1 MKRPKFAHKA
11 PDPDAAEPFDSAE
24 EARPTLSLSKGPQA
38 ETVRIVTGPRNKFFR
53 FWAEAI

>member
-24 EARPTLSLSKGPQA
+24 EARRHSFAPDWNN
-38 ETVRIVTGPRNKFFR
+38 TGTSIPIARD
-53 FWAEAI
+53 

>member
-24 EARPTLSLSKGPQA
+24 EATHPSIAAPDGA
-38 ETVRIVTGPRNKFFR
+38 
-53 FWAEAI
+53 